1 MPASS
6 HHDFEHLLMNQST
19 MMISSKPKDF
29 NQLWQEISME
39 VLDWFNIDRLT
50 LFPNSM
56 ILLNN
61 GKTESVSRVGI
72 PTLVKEDYIR
82 GNYQDYFKLLKTKQD
97 WVSFTAQQMQQD
109 KCTVLNKLYEQG
121 GRWHCIIP
129 LQLFG
134 QQWGALSFTRFGS
147 NDQPLDSDDLKRLK
161 LLCEMWL
168 CYWQHSTLAL
178 NLQQDINENE
188 NEKLLLLTKKQCAVL
203 TLLAQGHSAK
213 ECAEKLFLSPRTIES
228 HKYRMLDILELDK
241 PAELIQFALRNGLGI
256 SSN

>member
-1 MPASS
+1 MPEST
-6 HHDFEHLLMNQST
+6 HNDFEQLLMAQSNAL
-19 MMISSKPKDF
+19 ISSSPKDF
-29 NQLWQEISME
+29 IQLWRQIAMDA
-39 VLDWFNIDRLT
+39 LDWFNIDRLT

-61 GKTESVSRVGI
+61 GKTDSVEKAGI
-72 PTLVKEDYIR
+72 PPLIKQHFID
-82 GNYQDYFKLLKTKQD
+82 GNYQDYFKLLKTKHD
-97 WVSFTAQQMQQD
+97 WNSFTAQELQKD
-109 KCTVLNKLYEQG
+109 KCLVLNKLHEQG

-134 QQWGALSFTRFGS
+134 QKWGALSFTRFGN
-147 NDQPLDSDDLKRLK
+147 NDQPLGNEDLKRLK

-188 NEKLLLLTKKQCAVL
+188 KLLLLSKKQCAVL
-203 TLLAQGHSAK
+203 TLLAQGDSAK
-213 ECAEKLFLSPRTIES
+213 QCAEKLFLSPRTIES

-256 SSN
+256 SSD